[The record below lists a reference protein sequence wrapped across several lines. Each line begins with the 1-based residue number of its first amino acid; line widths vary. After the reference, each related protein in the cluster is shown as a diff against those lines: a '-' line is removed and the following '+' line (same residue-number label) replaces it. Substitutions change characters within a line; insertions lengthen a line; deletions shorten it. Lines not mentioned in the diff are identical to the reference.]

1 MKKKIIIGLSFV
13 VVLLGVMLLAF
24 GLRKNIDS
32 SLTKVRLAE
41 VTHSS
46 FYSPLYVAIEK
57 GYFKEAGIDLELILT
72 PGADKVSAAVLSGD
86 VEIGFAGAES
96 AI

>member
-1 MKKKIIIGLSFV
+1 M
-13 VVLLGVMLLAF
+13 VVLLGVVLLAF
-24 GLRKNIDS
+24 GFRNDKET

-57 GYFKEAGIDLELILT
+57 GYFKENGILE
-72 PGADKVSAAVLSGD
+72 PFFYDGVPA
-86 VEIGFAGAES
+86 
-96 AI
+96 